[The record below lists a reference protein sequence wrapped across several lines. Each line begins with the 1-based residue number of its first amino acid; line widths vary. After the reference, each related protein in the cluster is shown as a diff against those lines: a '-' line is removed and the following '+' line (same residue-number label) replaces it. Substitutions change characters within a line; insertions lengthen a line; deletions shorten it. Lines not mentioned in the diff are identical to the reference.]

1 MAVTYHDIGRS
12 LETDFFRLDDELT
25 DAERGYWRRTRDFV
39 DDEVL
44 PVISGYWERAE
55 FPFALIDA
63 MKPLGI
69 VGDGIDGP
77 GVPEMSPL
85 AAGLIHQELNRG
97 DASLGAFLAVTAGLG
112 MRTIAEL
119 GSEEQRQRWLGPL
132 ARLEAISAWALTE
145 PDHGS
150 DSVSLESRARRD
162 GDEYVLDGEKKWIG
176 NATIADVVIVWARD
190 DADGKVKGFLVE
202 RGTPGF
208 EANRIEGKGA
218 VRAVWQAEIR
228 MDGLRIPAENRLPG
242 ATSFGAAARIL
253 TEARQS
259 VAWASLGHATA
270 AYEAALAYCRQ
281 REQFGRPLGAFQ
293 LVQDKLVRML
303 ADLSAMQLVC
313 LRLARL
319 IERGKLTPE
328 IAALAK
334 LNNTR
339 RARELIATA
348 RELMG
353 GNGLLLDNHVIR
365 HMADFEGVY
374 TYDGTADI
382 QTLLVGRSVTGISAF
397 T

>member
-1 MAVTYHDIGRS
+1 MSTPDIGRS

-25 DAERGYWRRTRDFV
+25 DHERECWGRARDFV
-39 DDEVL
+39 DETVL
-44 PVISGYWERAE
+44 PVISDYWERAE
-55 FPFALIDA
+55 FPFALIET
-63 MKPLGI
+63 MKPLGLI
-69 VGDGIDGP
+69 GDGVRGP
-77 GVPEMSPL
+77 GVPEMSPI

-119 GSEEQRQRWLGPL
+119 GSDEQRHRWLPAL
-132 ARLEAISAWALTE
+132 ASLDAVSAWALTE
-145 PDHGS
+145 PNHGS

-162 GDEYVLDGEKKWIG
+162 GTAWVIDGEKKWIG
-176 NATIADVVIVWARD
+176 NASFADVVVVWARD
-190 DADGKVKGFLVE
+190 DADGKVKAFLVE

-208 EANRIEGKGA
+208 QTDVIEGKGA
-218 VRAVWQAEIR
+218 VRAILQAHIR
-228 MDGLRIPAENRLPG
+228 MDGVRVPESNRLPG
-242 ATSFGAAARIL
+242 ATSFGAAAQIL

-270 AYEAALAYCRQ
+270 AYEAALAYVRR
-281 REQFGRPLGAFQ
+281 REQFGRSLGSFQ

-303 ADLSAMQLVC
+303 ADLTAMQLYC
-313 LRLARL
+313 LRLGRL
-319 IERGKLTPE
+319 IERGRLTPT

-353 GNGLLLDNHVIR
+353 GNGLLLENHVMR

-382 QTLLVGRSVTGISAF
+382 QTLLVGRELTGISAF